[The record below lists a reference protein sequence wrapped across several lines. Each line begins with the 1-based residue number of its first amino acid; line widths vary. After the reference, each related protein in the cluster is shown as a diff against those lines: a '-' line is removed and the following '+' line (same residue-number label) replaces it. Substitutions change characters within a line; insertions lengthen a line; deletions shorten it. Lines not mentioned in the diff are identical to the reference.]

1 MMRLLV
7 ILIALLTMGATN
19 QCSTTAVVLPEG
31 PIATQLGAEKD
42 KQIAGLVA
50 QVKAEQAARLMDQ
63 ALAAK
68 AASGLKGIQKARTYL
83 EESPVKEAI
92 GLESDLALTRLPP
105 DDPAETVKALERVVL
120 IVTGQRD
127 EAEKRYKEADAQTK
141 VERAA
146 KEAKDKELANQDI
159 ELKKRADAL
168 IQLAKDKDAETV
180 AHKADF
186 EKAMAAK
193 DAEIKR
199 IKDENASKERAT
211 WILWT
216 RLAGL
221 GLIVIGVVLM
231 VVFKVIVEGAG
242 LAASGVIIGLIS
254 IFIDWLTNQP
264 WFPWLM
270 GVILLGTIIAGGV
283 ALYRMWMR
291 HELDKRKTQAI
302 QDMRDE
308 AAAKGDTKAIDALDE
323 HLEYRMGKD
332 GSFWQKA
339 QLKTE
344 VDLGLIDPEGEKAVA
359 PVAPEAPQS

>member
-1 MMRLLV
+1 MMGNR
-7 ILIALLTMGATN
+7 GC
-19 QCSTTAVVLPEG
+19 QTTDTVVLPEG
-31 PIATQLGAEKD
+31 PAATQLNAEKD

-50 QVKAEQAARLMDQ
+50 QVKAEQEGRLMGQ

-146 KEAKDKELANQDI
+146 KEAKDKELADRDV

-180 AHKADF
+180 ARKADF

-199 IKDENASKERAT
+199 IKDEAASKERAT

-216 RLAGL
+216 RIAGL
-221 GLIVIGVVLM
+221 GFIIIGAIIAI
-231 VVFKVIVEGAG
+231 VFKIIPEGA
-242 LAASGVIIGLIS
+242 SFVGVGVLIGLIS
-254 IFIDWLTNQP
+254 IFIDWITQQA
-264 WFPWLM
+264 WFPWLCV
-270 GVILLGTIIAGGV
+270 GIIVAILSIGGY
-283 ALYRMWMR
+283 ALYRMWVR
-291 HELDKRKTQAI
+291 HKLDEKKTQAI
-302 QDMRDE
+302 QDLRDE
-308 AAAKGDTKAIDALDE
+308 AAAKGDTKAIDTLDE

-344 VDLGLIDPEGEKAVA
+344 VDLGLIDIEGEKAVA
-359 PVAPEAPQS
+359 PVAPEVPKS